1 MHASSTAARERK
13 FCPEYHAA
21 RLAVLRPVRVRE
33 RAVFGQE
40 DGRVSQPEP
49 VNALLDVAHHEQ
61 VGLVPGQRTED
72 RVLHRVRVLIL
83 VHRDLGK
90 ALGQGFRELGGFA
103 LVIQQAHREVLKV
116 VEVRRVACALG
127 GGKRI
132 VKRVHHVAQRG
143 ERGRSQAAVVLGF
156 LCRNGQPLVADGL
169 GNGFPFLAH
178 GLDLLKEG
186 LVLELTRGF
195 EPVEGNAPRG
205 LDAAIPVPAVQ
216 RVQQALSL
224 I

>member
-13 FCPEYHAA
+13 FCPSITA

-33 RAVFGQE
+33 RTVFGQE

-72 RVLHRVRVLIL
+72 RVLHGIRVLIL

-90 ALGQGFRELGGFA
+90 ALGQGFRQLGGLP
-103 LVIQQAHREVLKV
+103 LVIQQTHREVLKV
-116 VEVRRVACALG
+116 VEVRRVARALG

-156 LCRNGQPLVADGL
+156 LRRNGQPLVADGL
-169 GNGFPFLAH
+169 SNGFPFLAH

-195 EPVEGNAPRG
+195 EAVEGNAPRG
-205 LDAAIPVPAVQ
+205 LDAGIPVPAVQ